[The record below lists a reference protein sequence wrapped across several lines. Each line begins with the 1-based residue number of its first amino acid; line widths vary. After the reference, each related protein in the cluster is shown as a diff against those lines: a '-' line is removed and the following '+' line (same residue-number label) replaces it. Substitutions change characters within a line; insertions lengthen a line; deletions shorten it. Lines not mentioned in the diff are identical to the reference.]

1 MKSKII
7 LFMPCVDLG
16 GVEKNFFLIS
26 NFLAKNKNNVIVIS
40 ISKNIKKHL
49 DKNIKLISLNLNI
62 WDKLSRRLKFLL
74 GLFLLVKEIS
84 KNKDSLVVSFQA
96 NIYCGLLSKI
106 FGFNL
111 IIRSNSSPEGWSKNF
126 IKTFIYKVGLNAA
139 KEVIV
144 NSKEFKNIIK
154 KKFNVNAVKIYN
166 PLNKEEIIKL
176 SKKKIKFSFFE
187 KDHLNLI
194 NIGRLEDQKDHITLL
209 NAVKLI
215 KNKIKVKLLIIGNG
229 NKQSKLHRYIEDNK
243 LNSNVKILNNIN
255 NPFPYLL
262 RSDLFILSSL
272 FEGLPNVLLEAITLN
287 KFVISTNCST
297 GPSEIL
303 DNGKG
308 GILVPIKNSKKMAD
322 NIVYYY
328 KNKKKLKK
336 KLIFAKKNLG
346 RFNFK
351 NNLNSYLNIF
361 EKY

>member
-7 LFMPCVDLG
+7 LFMPCADLG

-26 NFLAKNKNNVIVIS
+26 NFLAKNKKNVIVIS
-40 ISKNIKKHL
+40 ISKNIKKRL
-49 DKNIKLISLNLNI
+49 NKNIKLISLNLNI
-62 WDKLSRRLKFLL
+62 WDKLTRRLKFLL
-74 GLFLLVKEIS
+74 GLFLLIKEIF
-84 KNKDSLVVSFQA
+84 KNKDCLVVSFQA
-96 NIYCGLLSKI
+96 NIYCGLLSKL

-126 IKTFIYKVGLNAA
+126 IKTFIYKIGLNAA
-139 KEVIV
+139 EKVIV
-144 NSKEFKNIIK
+144 NSKDFKNIIK
-154 KKFNVNAVKIYN
+154 KKFNVNAITIYN

-187 KDHLNLI
+187 NGYLNLI

-229 NKQSKLHRYIEDNK
+229 NNQNKLNRYIEDNK
-243 LNSNVKILNNIN
+243 LNRNVKILNNIN

-262 RSDLFILSSL
+262 RSDLFILSSK

-303 DNGKG
+303 VNGKG
-308 GILVPIKNSKKMAD
+308 GILIPIKNSKKMAD

-336 KLIFAKKNLG
+336 KLIFAKKNLE

-351 NNLNSYLNIF
+351 NNLNSYLSIF

>member
-1 MKSKII
+1 MNEILIKDTDGPATIDKGSMDNNIKKILLSLIDINYNLSTIFYILWCYTTIINKMKSKII

-74 GLFLLVKEIS
+74 GLFLLIKEIS

-126 IKTFIYKVGLNAA
+126 VKTFIYKVGLNAA

-154 KKFNVNAVKIYN
+154 KKFNVNTVKIYN
-166 PLNKEEIIKL
+166 PLNKEEIIRL
-176 SKKKIKFSFFE
+176 SKKKIKFIFFE
-187 KDHLNLI
+187 KNHLNII
-194 NIGRLEDQKDHITLL
+194 NIGRL
-209 NAVKLI
+209 
-215 KNKIKVKLLIIGNG
+215 
-229 NKQSKLHRYIEDNK
+229 
-243 LNSNVKILNNIN
+243 
-255 NPFPYLL
+255 
-262 RSDLFILSSL
+262 
-272 FEGLPNVLLEAITLN
+272 
-287 KFVISTNCST
+287 
-297 GPSEIL
+297 
-303 DNGKG
+303 
-308 GILVPIKNSKKMAD
+308 
-322 NIVYYY
+322 
-328 KNKKKLKK
+328 
-336 KLIFAKKNLG
+336 
-346 RFNFK
+346 
-351 NNLNSYLNIF
+351 
-361 EKY
+361 